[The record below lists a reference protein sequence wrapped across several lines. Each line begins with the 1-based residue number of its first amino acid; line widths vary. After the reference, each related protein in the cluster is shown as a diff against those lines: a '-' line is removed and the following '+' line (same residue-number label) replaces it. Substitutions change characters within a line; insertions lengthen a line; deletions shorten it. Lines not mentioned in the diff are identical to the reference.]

1 MDERAQRFRR
11 LIEPLHDRVLAF
23 ARCLCRSVVEG
34 DDLFQD
40 AMLRAFGKLD
50 SLRDD
55 DAFRPWLY
63 RIVITVHRTRCR
75 RAFWR
80 RLLPLGELD
89 QDDNGSNPGVTSSLS
104 GHDYR
109 FTGWTPDAAEA
120 SRRAR
125 QALTQ
130 LPVVQREAIV
140 LFEIEGW
147 QVEDIATLQ
156 RVSISAVKSRLSRGR
171 AHLRLLYDDQPTP
184 GSTPS
189 STVVQGDV
197 P

>member
-11 LIEPLHDRVLAF
+11 LIEPLHDRLLTF
-23 ARCLCRSVVEG
+23 ARCLCRSLAEG

-55 DAFRPWLY
+55 HAFRPWLY
-63 RIVITVHRTRCR
+63 RILITVHRTRCR
-75 RAFWR
+75 SGFWR
-80 RLLPLGELD
+80 RLLPLGERA
-89 QDDNGSNPGVTSSLS
+89 DDDDDDARVGTASSA

-109 FTGWTPDAAEA
+109 ATGWTPDAVEA
-120 SRRAR
+120 NRRAR
-125 QALTQ
+125 QALTR
-130 LPVVQREAIV
+130 LPVAQREAIV

-147 QVEDIATLQ
+147 QVEDIAALQ
-156 RVSISAVKSRLSRGR
+156 QVSVSAVKSRLSRGR
-171 AHLRLLYDDQPTP
+171 AHLRQLYDAQPTLA
-184 GSTPS
+184 SSPS
-189 STVVQGDV
+189 PTLIPRDV